1 MGSIEILQGVN
12 MSLEIG
18 KYIDEM
24 MALRSEKRH
33 HEAEVKRIDAS
44 IKLME
49 GTLKLAMIEQGITE
63 AKGVYGKA
71 TYDEKVLYPQVDDWN
86 MFHEYIKA
94 NNMFDLLHKRIS
106 LTNYRQLVEA
116 QVAVPGVVPNYVSEV
131 NLRSI

>member
-1 MGSIEILQGVN
+1 MSI
-12 MSLEIG
+12 EIG

-24 MALRSEKRH
+24 MALRNDKRH
-33 HEAEVKRIDAS
+33 HESEIKRLDANL
-44 IKLME
+44 KLME
-49 GTLKLAMIEQGITE
+49 TTLKQAMLDQGVTE
-63 AKGVYGKA
+63 AKGAYGKA
-71 TYDEKVLYPQVDDWN
+71 KYDDKVLYPQVDDWGQ
-86 MFHEYIKA
+86 FHQYIKE

>member
-1 MGSIEILQGVN
+1 

-18 KYIDEM
+18 KFIDDM
-24 MALRSEKRH
+24 MAVRNEKRH

-44 IKLME
+44 LKLME
-49 GTLKLAMIEQGITE
+49 DQLKNAMLEQGIVE
-63 AKGVYGKA
+63 AKGTYGKA
-71 TYDEKVLYPQVDDWN
+71 KYDDKVLYPKVDDWQL
-86 MFHEYIKA
+86 FYDYITQ

-116 QVAVPGVVPNYVSEV
+116 NRQVPGVVPNYVSEV

>member
-1 MGSIEILQGVN
+1 MSI
-12 MSLEIG
+12 EIG

-24 MALRSEKRH
+24 MALRNDKRH
-33 HEAEVKRIDAS
+33 HESEIKRLDANL
-44 IKLME
+44 KLME
-49 GTLKLAMIEQGITE
+49 TTLKQAMLDQGVTE
-63 AKGVYGKA
+63 AKGTYGKA
-71 TYDEKVLYPQVDDWN
+71 KYDDKVLYPQVDDWGQ
-86 MFHEYIKA
+86 FHQYIKE

>member
-1 MGSIEILQGVN
+1 

-18 KYIDEM
+18 KFIDEM
-24 MALRSEKRH
+24 MAVRAEKRH
-33 HEAEVKRIDAS
+33 YEAEIKRLDANL
-44 IKLME
+44 KLME
-49 GTLKLAMIEQGITE
+49 TALKQAMLDQGITE

-71 TYDEKVLYPQVDDWN
+71 KYDEKVLYPQVDDWN
-86 MFHEYIKA
+86 MFHEYIKE

-116 QVAVPGVVPNYVSEV
+116 GMAVPGVVPNYVSEV

>member
-1 MGSIEILQGVN
+1 

-24 MALRSEKRH
+24 MALRNEKKH
-33 HEAEVKRIDAS
+33 HEAELKRLDANL
-44 IKLME
+44 KLME
-49 GTLKLAMIEQGITE
+49 GTLKQAMLDQGVTE

-71 TYDEKVLYPQVDDWN
+71 KYDDKVLYPQVNDWTE
-86 MFHEYIKA
+86 FHEYIKA

>member
-1 MGSIEILQGVN
+1 

-18 KYIDEM
+18 KHIDEM

-49 GTLKLAMIEQGITE
+49 GTLKLAMVEQGITE

-71 TYDEKVLYPQVDDWN
+71 KYDEKVLYPQVDDWN

-116 QVAVPGVVPNYVSEV
+116 NVAVPGVVPNYVSEV

>member
-1 MGSIEILQGVN
+1 

-24 MALRSEKRH
+24 MAIRNEKRH
-33 HEAEVKRIDAS
+33 HESEIKRLDAS
-44 IKLME
+44 LKLME
-49 GTLKLAMIEQGITE
+49 TTLKNAMVEQGMTE
-63 AKGVYGKA
+63 VKGVYGKA

-86 MFHEYIKA
+86 EFRKFIKEHD
-94 NNMFDLLHKRIS
+94 MFDLLHKRIS

-116 QVAVPGVVPNYVSEV
+116 QVAIPGVVPNYVSEV